1 MEKTTQNESEKKS
14 FISELFCLAKTN
26 IRDYMMYIALVIIM
40 IFFNWK
46 TQGAFTGS
54 QHKQSDQAGR
64 LCGSPCHRYDPDSDF
79 EAH

>member
-14 FISELFCLAKTN
+14 FISELFGLAKTN

-46 TQGAFTGS
+46 TQGAFL
-54 QHKQSDQAGR
+54 QAANIILFLNKTLQINARICYSISG
-64 LCGSPCHRYDPDSDF
+64 
-79 EAH
+79 